1 MNLATLLRPKKI
13 NDLLLDKEFKELFN
27 KIIEYKD
34 LRSLIFYGS
43 PGTGK
48 TTIAFILAN
57 ELSHENNFGYFNA
70 ATDNKNKLIELIE
83 KNRIIIIDEI
93 HRLNKDKQDILLPYL
108 ENGLITIYATTTEN
122 PFFKINPALRSR
134 TNIFE
139 LKKPTVN
146 NMSNY
151 LEYLNNKFQLINIK
165 DKKIYDFLAA
175 SSAADF
181 RIAINNLDL
190 LNKLY
195 SNQDI
200 DLEKIKKI
208 LPSVN
213 LIIDKD
219 GDEHYNLLSAFHKSL
234 RGSDADAALYYGYLL
249 FRAQQ
254 YDALFRRMLCASY
267 EDIGL
272 ANPIVATQTL
282 NAIES
287 FERLGFAEGYLPI
300 AFAILNI
307 ALSPKSNSTYL
318 AFNNVKNFIEN
329 GNVYDVPVFLKD
341 AHYKAAKKLNRGV
354 DYKYPHDFKN
364 SYYDISY
371 LPQEITN
378 TKFYSPKNQ
387 GYEEKIKIYWQH
399 IKNKE

>member
-13 NDLLLDKEFKELFN
+13 DDLLLNDELKKLFN
-27 KIIEYKD
+27 KIITFQD
-34 LRSLIFYGS
+34 FRSLIFYGP

-48 TTIAFILAN
+48 STIAFILAT
-57 ELSHENNFGYFNA
+57 ELSKTTNFGYFNA
-70 ATDNKNKLIELIE
+70 ATDNKHKLMKLIETN
-83 KNRIIIIDEI
+83 KIIIIDEI
-93 HRLNKDKQDILLPYL
+93 HRLNKDKQDILLLYL
-108 ENGLITIYATTTEN
+108 ENSLITIYATTTEN

-139 LKKPTVN
+139 LTKPSMED
-146 NMSNY
+146 MSNY
-151 LEYLNNKFQLINIK
+151 LKFLNEKFQLIKIN
-165 DKKIYDFLAA
+165 DLRIYDFLA
-175 SSAADF
+175 SSSTADF

-190 LNKLY
+190 LQKLY
-195 SNQDI
+195 SDQEI
-200 DLEKIKKI
+200 TLEQIKKI

-213 LIIDKD
+213 LIVDKD

-234 RGSDADAALYYGYLL
+234 RGSDANAALYYGYLL
-249 FRAQQ
+249 FKAQQ
-254 YDALFRRMLCASY
+254 YDAMFRRMLCASY

-272 ANPIVATQTL
+272 ANPIIATQTL

-307 ALSPKSNSTYL
+307 ALSPKSNSAYL
-318 AFNNVKNFIEN
+318 AFNNVKNFIEK
-329 GNVYDVPVFLKD
+329 GNVYDVPNFLKD
-341 AHYKAAKKLNRGV
+341 AHYKSAQKLNRGI

-364 SYYDISY
+364 SYYHISY
-371 LPQEITN
+371 LPKEIMN
-378 TKFYSPKNQ
+378 QNFYIPKNQ
-387 GYEEKIKIYWQH
+387 GYEEKIKIYWEN